1 MNSSSYIPIED
12 IYRETNCGL
21 DIFLHYFPDSKN
33 CLIKKNS
40 KFKIRDEKTASANLY
55 QDKNIWFL
63 KDHGIV

>member
-1 MNSSSYIPIED
+1 MKYSSYIPIED

-40 KFKIRDEKTASANLY
+40 KFKIRDEKQHPQIYIKT
-55 QDKNIWFL
+55 KTF
-63 KDHGIV
+63 GF